1 MIEKLIRDALMK
13 ALEGYGVFEEDVR
26 LELEQPKDPS
36 HGDLSSNVALLL
48 AKRLERKP
56 RELAG
61 EIAASLELDKSQ
73 VESLEIA
80 GPGFINFRY
89 SQEAL
94 TEPILRILD
103 EAEEYGRS
111 QAGEG
116 QRISLEYISA
126 NPTGPLNIV
135 SARAAAVGST
145 LHRVMDRA
153 GYRPSSE
160 FYVNNAG
167 RQVLLFGRSLRAR
180 YLQARGEAAELPE
193 EGYQGEYLQELA
205 RDLLERGTS
214 LLTQESDEEAGRIIG
229 DLSLPKGEPKDW
241 LELQSDE
248 SSAQAFGS
256 FGIAAMLLSQRATC
270 RRYGVR
276 FDSWYL
282 ETELHRSGKLEKT
295 LEVLK
300 EAGHVFEKDGATWLA
315 TSEFEDEKDRVLV
328 KSDGVP
334 TYFLPDIAYHLSKK
348 ERGAEVAIDLLGPD
362 HHGYIARMAAASECL
377 GFPHDWLEI
386 ILLQQVNLIQDG
398 RPLEMSKR
406 AGRLV
411 TMDQL
416 IDEVGADVARFF
428 FLSRKNSSHL
438 DFDLDLARKQSN
450 DNPGWYVKYAHARIC
465 SVLRNAQAQ
474 GADKHPATEKELR
487 LLSEDAELAL
497 CRLLPDLPH
506 IIARSAETRDVS
518 RLTRYAVDL
527 ASAFH
532 HFYQHCRILT
542 DDTNL
547 SRARLALSSAT
558 RVVLANTLTLL
569 GMDTPEQM

>member
-1 MIEKLIRDALMK
+1 MIETLIRDALIK

-48 AKRLERKP
+48 CKRLDRKP

-89 SQEAL
+89 SHQAR
-94 TEPILRILD
+94 TEPILTIL
-103 EAEEYGRS
+103 EEGESYGRS
-111 QAGEG
+111 QAGGG

-145 LHRVMDRA
+145 LHRVMERA
-153 GYRPSSE
+153 GYRASSE

-167 RQVLLFGRSLRAR
+167 RQVLLFGQSLLAR
-180 YLQARGEAAELPE
+180 YLQAKGSAAEIPE
-193 EGYQGEYLQELA
+193 EGYQGEYLEVLA
-205 RDLLERGTS
+205 RELFERGTA
-214 LLTQESDEEAGRIIG
+214 LLSQESDEEAGRIIG
-229 DLSLPKGEPKDW
+229 DLSLPKGEPDDW
-241 LELQSDE
+241 LKLEDDE
-248 SSAQAFGS
+248 ESARAFGA
-256 FGIAAMLLSQRATC
+256 FGIAAMLVSQRATC

-276 FDSWYL
+276 FDSWFL
-282 ETELHRSGKLEKT
+282 ETELHRSGKLDKT
-295 LEVLK
+295 LEILK
-300 EAGHVFEKDGATWLA
+300 EGGHVYEKEGATWLS

-377 GFPHDWLEI
+377 GLGKDWLEI

-411 TMDQL
+411 TMDEL

-428 FLSRKNSSHL
+428 FLARKNSSHL
-438 DFDLDLARKQSN
+438 DFDLDLARKQSS

-465 SVLRNAQAQ
+465 SVLRNAQTQ
-474 GADKHPATEKELR
+474 GVDKHPATSKELK
-487 LLSEDAELAL
+487 LLKEEAEIAL
-497 CRLLPDLPH
+497 CRLLPDLPY
-506 IIARSAETRDVS
+506 IIARSAAARDVS
-518 RLTRYAVDL
+518 RLARYAVDL

-542 DDTNL
+542 DDVDL

-558 RVVLANTLTLL
+558 LVVLANTLTLL
-569 GMDTPEQM
+569 GMETPERM